1 MIPARS
7 RLPNRRPS
15 PAAERQRRYRA
26 RLRGERCLAWAE
38 IKYDT
43 VGTLIDRGLVTPED
57 SRDRRKL
64 GDAVASLLER
74 LMRRGSI

>member
-1 MIPARS
+1 MRVS
-7 RLPNRRPS
+7 SRRPS

-43 VGTLIDRGLVTPED
+43 VAALIDRGLVTPED

-64 GDAVASLLER
+64 GTAVASLLER
-74 LMRRGSI
+74 LMRRGAV

>member
-1 MIPARS
+1 MVGTVRVS
-7 RLPNRRPS
+7 SRRPS

-26 RLRGERCLAWAE
+26 RLRAGLCLAWAE
-38 IKYDT
+38 LRPEVVEVLLDE
-43 VGTLIDRGLVTPED
+43 GLVTDEG

-74 LMRRGSI
+74 LARRGSI